1 MTVPVRLTGVPVGE
15 GTAPVTAEVV
25 DRAVR
30 LAPAAAPAPGTPP
43 RSLLLPGLVNLHD
56 HLRAFMPTGRRTE
69 GAPLTQVITAAAAT
83 QAVATPQEHR
93 ALTALASARQ
103 LRAGV
108 TSVVDHVYPLHRPE
122 LLDAA
127 VAGHRDVGVRA
138 SVALGVMTRGD
149 ARTCTTV
156 ADVARL
162 AERAL
167 AELLP
172 ADRLFLAPVSLRQAA
187 AEDYADTVAAADRLG
202 LRLYT
207 HIAETVA
214 EVEQCV
220 AEHGVRPVELLHR
233 LGFLRPGTVLVHCV
247 QLSDREVGLLAG
259 TGTAVVYCPTNH
271 LRLAKGFARV
281 ADLVDAGVTVGLG
294 IDGTESLF
302 HEMRQ
307 AVYAQGQARLDPAA
321 LGSAAA
327 YAMATVQG
335 ARALGVAGVDGR
347 LDGSPD
353 VVRLDARR
361 VGLQPLVDPVWSVV
375 HRAGPGDVTDV
386 VVDGRLVLHDGR
398 LTGSDED
405 ELVERAY
412 VATRDMAHR
421 TGTTDPADWPPVD
434 LSDRLDRRSN
444 TREGTQ

>member
-1 MTVPVRLTGVPVGE
+1 MAGRLTGTSVGD
-15 GTAPVTAEVV
+15 GAGAVTAEVV
-25 DRAVR
+25 DGRVR
-30 LAPAAAPAPGTPP
+30 LEPATGTAPART
-43 RSLLLPGLVNLHD
+43 LLLPGLVNLHD
-56 HLRAFMPTGRRTE
+56 HLRSFMPTGRRSE
-69 GAPLTQVITAAAAT
+69 GMPLAQVITAAAAT
-83 QAVATPQEHR
+83 QAVATPDEHR

-108 TSVVDHVYPLHRPE
+108 TSVIDHVYPLHRPE

-138 SVALGVMTRGD
+138 SVALGVMTRG
-149 ARTCTTV
+149 AAQTCTTV
-156 ADVARL
+156 EHIERL

-187 AEDYADTVAAADRLG
+187 AEDYAATVAAADRLG

-207 HIAETVA
+207 HIAETSA

-247 QLSDREVGLLAG
+247 QLSDHEIELLAG
-259 TGTAVVYCPTNH
+259 SGTAVAYCPTNH

-281 ADLVDAGVTVGLG
+281 ADMLEAGVTVGLG

-307 AVYAQGQARLDPAA
+307 AVYAQGQARQDPAA
-321 LGSAAA
+321 LGSTAA
-327 YAMATVQG
+327 YDMATVQG
-335 ARALGVAGVDGR
+335 ARALGVDGVTGR

-353 VVRLDARR
+353 LVRLDASR

-386 VVDGRLVLHDGR
+386 VVDGELVLHDGR
-398 LTGSDED
+398 LTRTDED

-421 TGTTDPADWPPVD
+421 IGTAHPADWAPAD
-434 LSDRLDRRSN
+434 GGARIDRRSK